1 MHKLVLAI
9 LQILFFEPY
18 LINAS
23 LTQLSSIILDKFI
36 KVSFKSFTMA
46 NLFMEKFSINLGNS
60 SFASIVKLFPKTIE
74 KLETHL
80 IIECLTF

>member
-18 LINAS
+18 LIIAS
-23 LTQLSSIILDKFI
+23 LTQLSSIILDKLI
-36 KVSFKSFTMA
+36 KVIIKSFTMA
-46 NLFMEKFSINLGNS
+46 NLFIAKFSINLGKS
-60 SFASIVKLFPKTIE
+60 SFASLVKLFPKTNE